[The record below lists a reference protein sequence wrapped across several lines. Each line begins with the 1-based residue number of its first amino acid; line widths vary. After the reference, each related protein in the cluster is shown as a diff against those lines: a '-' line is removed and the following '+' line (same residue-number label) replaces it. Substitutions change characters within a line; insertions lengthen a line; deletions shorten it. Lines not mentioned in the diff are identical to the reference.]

1 TMHQLMAAT
10 LDRALGEIRAI
21 QHAARSAAGPD
32 AGRSGKRDRRRDGH
46 TAGADAV
53 AEARP
58 VWPMIV
64 LRSPKGWTGPGRVDG
79 VPVEGTWRS
88 HQVPISGAREN
99 AGHRRLLE
107 KWLRSYRPQELF
119 DANGAPHPEIAEQAP
134 RGNRRMSANPHANG
148 GLLLRDLDLPD
159 FRDYAVAVPR
169 PATTS
174 SEPTRVLG
182 GFLRDVMARNPE
194 TFRLFAPDE
203 TESNRLGAVFEA
215 TSRAWNAEFLD
226 TDTGLG
232 RDGRV

>member
-159 FRDYAVAVPR
+159 FRDYAVDVPS
-169 PATTS
+169 PGTTF
-174 SEPTRVLG
+174 SEATRVMG
-182 GFLRDVMARNPE
+182 KFLRDVVQRNG
-194 TFRLFAPDE
+194 TNFRIFGPDE
-203 TESNRLGAVFEA
+203 TASNRLGDVLDVTAKQWEA
-215 TSRAWNAEFLD
+215 EILP
-226 TDTGLG
+226 TDDDLAPE
-232 RDGRV
+232 